1 MNCCER
7 IKLDWLIYKTVEIR
21 VLKIYEMILFS
32 IKQDLLIDWLFYCG
46 VLYFNAKVSYI
57 SVVWYVYYRLK
68 CECDICDIHA

>member
-7 IKLDWLIYKTVEIR
+7 IKLIYKTVEIR

-57 SVVWYVYYRLK
+57 SVV
-68 CECDICDIHA
+68 